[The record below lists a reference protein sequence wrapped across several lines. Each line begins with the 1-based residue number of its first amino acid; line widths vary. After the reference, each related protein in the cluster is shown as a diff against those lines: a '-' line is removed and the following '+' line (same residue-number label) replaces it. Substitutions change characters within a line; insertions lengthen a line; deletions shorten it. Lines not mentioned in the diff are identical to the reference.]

1 MGCPHAHKMQSPR
14 PRRDMHRLQYVV
26 IILPPE
32 GLGPALCA
40 ARASFYGAH
49 NPVRL

>member
-1 MGCPHAHKMQSPR
+1 MGCPHAHKIQRRSPI
-14 PRRDMHRLQYVV
+14 RDMQRLQLDN